1 MTGWFVR
8 SLAATFVLSLALH
21 SIAAEDVLNGPVNAE
36 LLRVIDGDTIEVRAR
51 IWLGLDLTTRV
62 RLSGIDAPELDGVCR
77 AEREKARAAKLLL
90 LRSLSPTLMLNDIR
104 HDKYG
109 GRVVARVGTAT
120 VDDVGGVLT
129 AAGLAV
135 PYGNTARWCR

>member
-1 MTGWFVR
+1 MAGWFTH
-8 SLAATFVLSLALH
+8 SLAAAFVLVLTSH
-21 SIAAEDVLNGPVNAE
+21 SIAAAEVLKGPVKAA

-62 RLSGIDAPELDGVCR
+62 RLWGIDAPELDGVCHR
-77 AEREKARAAKLLL
+77 EREMARAAKLLL
-90 LRSLSPTLMLNDIR
+90 ERSLSPTRVLNDIR

-120 VDDVGGVLT
+120 VEDVGGVLT
-129 AAGLAV
+129 AAGLAI
-135 PYGNTARWCR
+135 PYGSTAGWCR